1 MTEPRFH
8 TREEYDAWKAGQAGS
23 GGQPSSSEA
32 GQRRLLSA
40 KVTLVLIL
48 IAIVLVVWFGLSF
61 RSQRTELARLQH
73 LEIEALQRKT
83 EWAQRTAQQMEG
95 AKEPT
100 VALAIAR
107 AGEPYAAEL
116 KKEYEDAKR
125 RREDFES
132 AFRAKFGWL
141 GF

>member
-1 MTEPRFH
+1 MTEPRFR
-8 TREEYDAWKAGQAGS
+8 TLKEYDAWKGGQAGS
-23 GGQPSSSEA
+23 AAQPSTSAA
-32 GQRRLLSA
+32 GHRRLLSA

-48 IAIVLVVWFGLSF
+48 IGIVLVVWFGLSF
-61 RSQRTELARLQH
+61 RSQRAELARLQH

-83 EWAQRTAQQMEG
+83 EWAQRTAQQMEE

-116 KKEYEDAKR
+116 KNEYEDAKR
-125 RREDFES
+125 RR
-132 AFRAKFGWL
+132 
-141 GF
+141 